1 VLAAYLIDRWGRK
14 PTLATYL
21 VGGAIFSF
29 LFAVAS
35 TPTAFILTSMLL
47 SFTLLGAWGALYVF
61 TPELF
66 PTEVRAAGMGWASA
80 MARVA
85 GIIAPFIGARLSGNN
100 LPLALAVYASFFVL
114 AFIATLLVGQ
124 DTRNRRL
131 ADRTTE
137 FAT

>member
-1 VLAAYLIDRWGRK
+1 
-14 PTLATYL
+14 
-21 VGGAIFSF
+21 
-29 LFAVAS
+29 
-35 TPTAFILTSMLL
+35 
-47 SFTLLGAWGALYVF
+47 LLGAWGALYVF

-114 AFIATLLVGQ
+114 AFIAALLVGQ